1 MSKSI
6 RQRLLASVIYT
17 NGAPFTTADA
27 IRHLSID
34 QRQLNVTLRFMLDK
48 HELVITKKSNQ
59 GATYQKP
66 KSGIISIPW
75 VPPVSEE
82 YHQRMKAYHR

>member
-17 NGAPFTTADA
+17 SGSTFTTADA
-27 IRHLSID
+27 MRHLSID
-34 QRQLNVTLRFMLDK
+34 QKQLNGTLRFMLDK
-48 HELVITKKSNQ
+48 HELDIIKKTNQ

-66 KSGIISIPW
+66 KSGIMRIPW
-75 VPPVSEE
+75 VPA
-82 YHQRMKAYHR
+82 QRDDYYREMAGFRR